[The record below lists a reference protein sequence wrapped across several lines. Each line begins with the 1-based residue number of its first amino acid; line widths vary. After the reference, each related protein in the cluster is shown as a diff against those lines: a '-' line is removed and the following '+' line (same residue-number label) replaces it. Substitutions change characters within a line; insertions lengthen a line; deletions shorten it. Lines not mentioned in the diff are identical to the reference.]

1 MEQFNVT
8 GMSCAACS
16 ARVEKAVKSVPGVT
30 GCSVSLLTNSMGV
43 EGTAENAAIIRAVE
57 QAGYGAIPK
66 KAAAAASTSAE
77 LDALADHETPK
88 LKRRLIASLGF
99 LLVLMYLSMGHMMW
113 GWHLPRWFDGN
124 HIAMGLVQLLLAGI
138 VMVINQKF
146 FISGF
151 KGLVHRSPNMD
162 TLVAMGSMASFVW
175 STYALFAMTDAQ
187 MHGNEELVMHYM
199 MEFYFE
205 SAAMILTLITVGKML
220 EARSKGKT
228 TDALKSLMKLAP
240 KTATLLRDGAEVTVP
255 IEQADGGLFVP
266 ERIPQADMAVAERL
280 AGESYAALAGYLA
293 ALFFGE
299 DIDAGILQ
307 REIGRIYDFQVPLR
321 PVGSRYT
328 LELFHGPTFAFKDFG
343 AGFMGRMVG
352 LLGGADEKLVILTA
366 TSGDTGSAV
375 AHGFYNVPGVEV
387 VLLYPEGKISR
398 LQECQMTA
406 LGGNIHPLRVAGTF
420 DDCQRLVKELFADS
434 SFRAAYRVSS
444 ANSINLLRWIPQAF
458 YYFYGYFRWR
468 QASGG
473 ENPVVVVPSGNYG
486 NLSAGMLARRMGLPL
501 GGFVAASNAN
511 DVVPEFLRTGDYRPR
526 PSVRTPANA
535 MDVGAPSN
543 FERMMWLCGGDADA
557 LRGELQG
564 FRCDD
569 AMIRRTI
576 DGLYRNYGYLSDPHS
591 AVGYAA
597 SVACGRPGFYLS
609 TAHPAKFGEVISPVT
624 GAKVPLPPRLAEL
637 VKRPRVSEPMAVDLG
652 ALEEYVAGVWDS
664 RRSPL
669 VFRCR

>member
-1 MEQFNVT
+1 MKYYST
-8 GMSCAACS
+8 RDKAHARPCS
-16 ARVEKAVKSVPGVT
+16 LRE
-30 GCSVSLLTNSMGV
+30 
-43 EGTAENAAIIRAVE
+43 AVE
-57 QAGYGAIPK
+57 AG
-66 KAAAAASTSAE
+66 
-77 LDALADHETPK
+77 
-88 LKRRLIASLGF
+88 
-99 LLVLMYLSMGHMMW
+99 
-113 GWHLPRWFDGN
+113 
-124 HIAMGLVQLLLAGI
+124 
-138 VMVINQKF
+138 
-146 FISGF
+146 
-151 KGLVHRSPNMD
+151 
-162 TLVAMGSMASFVW
+162 
-175 STYALFAMTDAQ
+175 
-187 MHGNEELVMHYM
+187 
-199 MEFYFE
+199 
-205 SAAMILTLITVGKML
+205 
-220 EARSKGKT
+220 
-228 TDALKSLMKLAP
+228 LAP
-240 KTATLLRDGAEVTVP
+240 
-255 IEQADGGLFVP
+255 DGGLFVP

-352 LLGGADEKLVILTA
+352 LQGGADEKLVILTA

-375 AHGFYNVPGVEV
+375 AHGFYDVPGVEV

-434 SFRAAYRVSS
+434 SFRAAHRVSS

-543 FERMMWLCGGDADA
+543 FERMMWL
-557 LRGELQG
+557 R
-564 FRCDD
+564 
-569 AMIRRTI
+569 
-576 DGLYRNYGYLSDPHS
+576 
-591 AVGYAA
+591 
-597 SVACGRPGFYLS
+597 CGRP
-609 TAHPAKFGEVISPVT
+609 ARRI
-624 GAKVPLPPRLAEL
+624 
-637 VKRPRVSEPMAVDLG
+637 
-652 ALEEYVAGVWDS
+652 AGVPV
-664 RRSPL
+664 RRRHDPPYDRRAVPELRLSIRSAQRRGLCGFRGLRQAGVLPFDGPSGQ
-669 VFRCR
+669 VRRGHFARDRGEGAAAPAPCGAGEASAGFGADGGGSWGAGGVRCRSVRFAAVPAGVSVPMTDE